1 MSALKLVICYSL
13 LVTGLFL
20 APATSADHLT
30 TQQACDPTDDHC
42 TENLSCQQA
51 TINLGT
57 IAQGEYGCFDQT
69 DSSVNTDDPAP
80 DPSVTTITTPSSTN
94 TPSTTKSVDCDSP
107 TTQPLN
113 EECYNHQ
120 LHYQVFIEDGV
131 LSGLYA
137 LGGICLTDN
146 GKCLGKQVQQ
156 TADGKLQFNPVAMS
170 GGANQGALV
179 MAGSL
184 MASLYNSPTSTTA
197 YLANIGQNLGI
208 APKEAYA
215 NHAGVLS
222 VGGSGEGIIHP
233 IIQLWQVSRNIAYA
247 GFIII
252 FVVAGFMIMFRSK
265 VNSQTVASAQQALPG
280 LVIGII
286 LVTFSYFI
294 ASLLIDLA
302 FVGTRLVA
310 ELFTASGMF
319 NIYSPTGTS
328 DVVPVAQNSNAFQLF
343 GTAGIR
349 VENIGDIFDGTK
361 STVDSGGDKVAF
373 ILPSIIFGLIAG
385 LIGFFFFG
393 PLGAILLGGGAAAL
407 GGTGGALTGGLG
419 SQPIVAGIASLII
432 PLILLI
438 ALMFQFIRLLLILIG
453 TYIQLLVYTIL
464 GPFFI
469 MFSAIPG
476 RGGTLTSWMK
486 TIAANALIFPAVFA
500 MFMFAGV
507 VLGTPANIWQNATL
521 PLFGG
526 LSVELIR
533 LILAYGILLGIPAI
547 PEMVKQAFG
556 VKGPEGIAKTAIA
569 SFASGQEVVGG
580 GVERGYKTAYT
591 QTGLAARQEGLH
603 RYEMGRYETQLGN
616 PATRWSDRFQ
626 RFIRFLPS
634 KH

>member
-1 MSALKLVICYSL
+1 MSALKIVISYSL
-13 LVTGLFL
+13 LVISLFL
-20 APATSADHLT
+20 APVVSADHLT
-30 TQQACDPTDDHC
+30 TQQTCNPEDDHC
-42 TENLSCQQA
+42 AEGLKCQQA
-51 TINLGT
+51 TVNLGT
-57 IAQGEYGCFDQT
+57 IAEGEYGCFDEAPPPADT
-69 DSSVNTDDPAP
+69 TPEETDPAGATG
-80 DPSVTTITTPSSTN
+80 TTTTTNSTSTSTN
-94 TPSTTKSVDCDSP
+94 A
-107 TTQPLN
+107 QPLN
-113 EECYNHQ
+113 DKNYNHQ
-120 LHYQVFIEDGV
+120 LHFQVLIEDGV
-131 LSGLYA
+131 LAGLYA
-137 LGGICLTDN
+137 IGGICLTDN
-146 GKCLGKQVQQ
+146 SKCLGREVQV
-156 TADGKLQFNPVAMS
+156 ADGQLKFSPVAMS
-170 GGANQGALV
+170 GNANQGALV
-179 MAGSL
+179 MAGNL

-197 YLANIGQNLGI
+197 YLANLGQNIGL

-233 IIQLWQVSRNIAYA
+233 IIQLWQVSRNVAYA

-252 FVVAGFMIMFRSK
+252 FVLAGFMIMFRSK

-319 NIYSPTGTS
+319 NIYSPSSTS

-349 VENIGDIFDGTK
+349 VENIGDVFSGVK
-361 STVDSGGDKVAF
+361 STVDSGGNEVAF
-373 ILPSIIFGLIAG
+373 ILPAIIFGLIAG

-419 SQPIVAGIASLII
+419 TQPLVAGIASLII

-507 VLGTPANIWQNATL
+507 VLGSPANIWQNATL

-533 LILAYGILLGIPAI
+533 LILAYGILLGVPAI

-569 SFASGQEVVGG
+569 SFSSGQEVVGG
-580 GVERGYKTAYT
+580 GVQKGYNTAYT

-603 RYEMGRYETQLGN
+603 RYEMGQYEKQLGTR
-616 PATRWSDRFQ
+616 ATRWSDPFQ